1 MSPQVYTQGPH
12 KFTHNVLYGPH
23 KLVYIWMDKY
33 EDS

>member
-1 MSPQVYTQGPH
+1 MSPQVYTQGPR
-12 KFTHNVLYGPH
+12 KFTHVLYGPH